1 MTFMSFILTEM
12 EIIWEVKLNF
22 VMMDSPWSNALH
34 TSADVLS
41 CLTDFFCFDLFDFHH
56 RSSTFACAFSYFI
69 LEFIPVIL
77 IEVSQKIDNI
87 S

>member
-1 MTFMSFILTEM
+1 M

-41 CLTDFFCFDLFDFHH
+41 CLTDFFCFDLFISLWLLSQKQHLC
-56 RSSTFACAFSYFI
+56 SVFSYFI
-69 LEFIPVIL
+69 LEFLPVIL